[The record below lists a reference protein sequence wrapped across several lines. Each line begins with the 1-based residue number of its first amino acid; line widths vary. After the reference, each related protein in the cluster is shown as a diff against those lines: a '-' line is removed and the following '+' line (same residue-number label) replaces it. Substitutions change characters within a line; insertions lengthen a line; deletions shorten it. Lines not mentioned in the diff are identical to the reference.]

1 MLAFFSQSGNGFGN
15 PEKKKDFEKEG
26 IGPNQN
32 TLVFLVSMEHVCLF
46 HLYAHLKFHI
56 LII

>member
-1 MLAFFSQSGNGFGN
+1 MALVIRKK
-15 PEKKKDFEKEG
+15 KKKDFEKEG